1 MCCLNLEGYRNR
13 LNFFVAI
20 LVLFFLSEG
29 CSSGNVKDSGKDK
42 AIVLVQDYQIGGKSV
57 KERLSYALQ
66 HSTNDKI
73 TAIEWSA
80 IKERKNMYEVKCT
93 VKADDKELHFTWLA
107 NLSSKRITP
116 LDMTTQDIMGGG
128 FY

>member
-1 MCCLNLEGYRNR
+1 MCCLNLEGYRNV
-13 LNFFVAI
+13 LNFFAAV
-20 LVLFFLSEG
+20 LVLFFLTEG
-29 CSSGNVKDSGKDK
+29 CSAGDIKDRGEDK

-57 KERLSYALQ
+57 KERLYYALQ
-66 HSTNDKI
+66 HSTIDKI

-80 IKERKNMYEVKCT
+80 LKEGKNMYEVKCT

-116 LDMTTQDIMGGG
+116 LDMNTQDIMGGG